1 MCFSFVS
8 YLANTERSKL
18 KLLIL
23 KGLFIVRTWDPS
35 PWMHTGVGLAG
46 SSAGELEGDCVQP
59 AAHGLL
65 HHSIR
70 DERMWLEK
78 AGENM
83 AALTQ
88 PGN

>member
-1 MCFSFVS
+1 
-8 YLANTERSKL
+8 
-18 KLLIL
+18 
-23 KGLFIVRTWDPS
+23 
-35 PWMHTGVGLAG
+35 MHTGVGLAG
-46 SSAGELEGDCVQP
+46 SSAGELGGDCVQP

-70 DERMWLEK
+70 DEWMWLEK